1 MPRYT
6 LEESTLFITMHSRYW
21 EDLDDQRVS
30 DHVTCHVT
38 SPSHTAAATDDGD
51 EEGGD
56 NGAEPQRPG
65 GGRKKTKRVG
75 Y

>member
-6 LEESTLFITMHSRYW
+6 LEGSTLFITTHSRYW
-21 EDLDDQRVS
+21 EGLDDQRVS

-38 SPSHTAAATDDGD
+38 IPSNTAAATDNGD

-56 NGAEPQRPG
+56 KGAEPQRPG
-65 GGRKKTKRVG
+65 GRRKNKRVG